1 MNTAAVIANICII
14 GLEIIGLSKSISGR
28 GLKIF
33 AFYTQVSNIITL
45 ISSILFLVTGGQTA
59 PVRYLSTCMLVMTFL
74 ITLCVLVPM
83 GGGFRN
89 LMLSGNGLYH
99 HTLCPIIS
107 VLSYIFWEPHGGS
120 ILLPMIVTTVYGL
133 ILLFLNGLRLFD
145 GPYPFFRVH
154 NQSKAAT
161 VLWTAALI
169 CLIGVISAVIKII
182 AP

>member
-1 MNTAAVIANICII
+1 MNTAAIIANISII
-14 GLEIIGLSKSISGR
+14 VLEFIGLSKSISGR
-28 GLKIF
+28 GWKIF
-33 AFYTQVSNIITL
+33 AFYTQISNIITL
-45 ISSILFLVTGGQTA
+45 ISSIVFLVIGGA

-83 GGGFRN
+83 GGGFRS
-89 LMLSGNGLYH
+89 LMLSENGLYH

-107 VLSYIFWEPHGGS
+107 VMSYILLEPHGGS

-133 ILLFLNGLRLFD
+133 ILLLLNGLRLFD

-154 NQSKAAT
+154 NQSKVAT
-161 VLWTAALI
+161 VIWTAALI
-169 CLIGVISAVIKII
+169 CLIGVISAVIKFA

>member
-1 MNTAAVIANICII
+1 MNPAAIIANICII
-14 GLEIIGLSKSISGR
+14 VLELIGLSKSIPGR
-28 GLKIF
+28 RIKVF
-33 AFYTQVSNIITL
+33 AFYTQISNIITL
-45 ISSILFLVTGGQTA
+45 ISSILFLVTVGRAA
-59 PVRYLSTCMLVMTFL
+59 PIRYLSTCMLVMTFL

-107 VLSYIFWEPHGGS
+107 VLSYMLWEPHSGS
-120 ILLPMIVTTVYGL
+120 IFLPMIVTTVYGL
-133 ILLFLNGLRLFD
+133 IMLLLNGLRKFD

-169 CLIGVISAVIKII
+169 CLIGIISAGVKFI
-182 AP
+182 AG

>member
-74 ITLCVLVPM
+74 ITLCVL
-83 GGGFRN
+83 
-89 LMLSGNGLYH
+89 
-99 HTLCPIIS
+99 
-107 VLSYIFWEPHGGS
+107 YILGTARREYPPAHDC
-120 ILLPMIVTTVYGL
+120 Y
-133 ILLFLNGLRLFD
+133 NCLRT
-145 GPYPFFRVH
+145 H
-154 NQSKAAT
+154 
-161 VLWTAALI
+161 
-169 CLIGVISAVIKII
+169 SAVSQR
-182 AP
+182 AAAV